1 MGKRG
6 GCALFGW
13 FFRDWQMVHP
23 FAYLVTSLL
32 RAGHQKSHMIA
43 QAVFEIP
50 GCPAVTGSWYS
61 KITPLLNEASSTTTS
76 LLPYQ
81 KSLPSFFRGYV
92 VAQHCKVSCC
102 FSWWARTLSSME
114 DRVAAR
120 VNKQARVVVR
130 VNKCGGSTVTLE
142 LLSVPFG

>member
-13 FFRDWQMVHP
+13 FFHDWQMVHP
-23 FAYLVTSLL
+23 FTYSVMSFL

-61 KITPLLNEASSTTTS
+61 EITPHLKEASSMTTS
-76 LLPYQ
+76 LLLYQ
-81 KSLPSFFRGYV
+81 KSSPSFFRGYV

-114 DRVAAR
+114 DRMAAC
-120 VNKQARVVVR
+120 VNEQARVVFCA
-130 VNKCGGSTVTLE
+130 NKCGGSTVTLE
-142 LLSVPFG
+142 LSSAPFG